1 MTPNDVLKFA
11 EENDCQMV
19 DFKFLDFIGIW
30 QHFSAPIDQFSE
42 DTFEEGIGFD
52 GSSIRGWQPIHN
64 SDMLLIPD
72 PETAKVDPFIKV
84 TTLSLI

>member
-1 MTPNDVLKFA
+1 MTPSDVIKFA

-42 DTFEEGIGFD
+42 DTFEDGIGF
-52 GSSIRGWQPIHN
+52 
-64 SDMLLIPD
+64 
-72 PETAKVDPFIKV
+72 
-84 TTLSLI
+84 